1 MSLVDIS
8 NLLYSGCLKKSYD
21 MDIEIFEDGYRSEI
35 HVYDR
40 GALVTG
46 RDTDF

>member
-1 MSLVDIS
+1 
-8 NLLYSGCLKKSYD
+8 